1 MHPRSGADGAGE
13 PPVDEPAAGRGAQ
26 FQEAVVG
33 LASAAQRVPPSVSSE
48 WRASLLVLCG
58 EALRHVGDVAPARA
72 AFLEAA
78 NLSTDPA
85 LLARAALGYADQGAD
100 LGIAYRTHD
109 VTSVEL
115 LERAL
120 AAQTAAETATVV
132 DLEARLAAELYF
144 SDLPGRS
151 HELLQHA
158 LERARWLGDP
168 RALCTVQA
176 VVHDAFS
183 VGQVPI
189 DQQLT
194 ESAQLLEWARA
205 AGTPNAL
212 LTAHRARVLALLAAG
227 DLAGMD
233 AEVVAFSRIAEGL
246 AAPGLL
252 WWVSLWGAMRALLE
266 GRHDLAEERAATAF
280 AIGRAPF
287 ASLAF
292 TNFSFLMFFLRRE
305 QGRLAEM
312 ERATRDYVASQADVP
327 AIRVSLA
334 LLLAE
339 LGRIDEARSG
349 LRQFD
354 DEALARLHDRNWPTS
369 WFQLAR
375 VASVVGDGDVAARL
389 LLPHHRPS
397 ESCVQVSLATASLG
411 ATDLAAAWL
420 LHTVG
425 DFDAGDVAY
434 RSAAEI
440 NARIGARSWLAQTR
454 VDHGRLLLERGRS
467 GDHDEAAR
475 LLDLGRSAAREIGLA
490 TIDVGPM
497 VSAVARTSSGTR
509 DIGRDVGQDAG
520 SGAGV
525 FRRVGAVWELSFAG
539 RIARVPDAR
548 GLRDLARLL
557 ARPGESVSVLEL
569 VDAPSSAA
577 GARGSEALD
586 ERARREIREHLRR
599 LDEEEAAAEADGDG
613 ERAAIVREQRQ
624 ELAEVFARDFG
635 LGGRPRR
642 IGDPVERARKT
653 VSTRI
658 RRTITAIGQVHPEL
672 GRHLDRS
679 VDTGTWCAYRPA
691 DEVTWQT

>member
-1 MHPRSGADGAGE
+1 MHPHTGADGGSE
-13 PPVDEPAAGRGAQ
+13 PLFEDAAAG
-26 FQEAVVG
+26 
-33 LASAAQRVPPSVSSE
+33 LARAAQRVPRAVAAE
-48 WRASLLVLCG
+48 WRAGVLVLCG
-58 EALRHVGDVAPARA
+58 EALRHVGEVAPARA

-78 NLSTDPA
+78 TLTSDPA

-100 LGIAYRTHD
+100 LGIAYRTQD

-120 AAQTAAETATVV
+120 AVQPLPDTATVV

-151 HELLQHA
+151 RQLLQRA
-158 LERARWLGDP
+158 LERAHRLGDP
-168 RALCTVQA
+168 RALCAVQA

-189 DQQLT
+189 EQQLA

-205 AGTPNAL
+205 SGAPNAL
-212 LTAHRARVLALLAAG
+212 LTAHRARVLSLLAAG

-233 AEVVAFSRIAEGL
+233 AEVVAFSRVADGL
-246 AAPGLL
+246 AAPGHL
-252 WWVSLWGAMRALLE
+252 WWASLWGAMRALLE
-266 GRHDLAEERAATAF
+266 GRHDLAEQRAATAF
-280 AIGRAPF
+280 SIGRAPF

-312 ERATRDYVASQADVP
+312 EQATRDYVASQADVP

-339 LGRIDEARSG
+339 LGRIDEARSA

-354 DEALARLHDRNWPTS
+354 DDALARLHDRNWPTS

-375 VASVVGDGDVAARL
+375 VASVVGDGDVAGRL
-389 LLPHHRPS
+389 LAPHHRPS
-397 ESCVQVSLATASLG
+397 EPCVQVSLATASLG
-411 ATDLAAAWL
+411 ATHLAAAWL

-425 DFDAGDVAY
+425 DLDAADAAY
-434 RSAAEI
+434 RSAAET

-475 LLDLGRSAAREIGLA
+475 LFELGRSAAREIGLA

-497 VSAVARTSSGTR
+497 VSAVVRTSTNR
-509 DIGRDVGQDAG
+509 DVGRDVGREAGRGTGHDAARDAG
-520 SGAGV
+520 QEVGV
-525 FRRVGAVWELSFAG
+525 FRRVGAVWELSFSG
-539 RIARVPDAR
+539 RVARVPDAR

-557 ARPGESVSVLEL
+557 ARPGEAVSVLEL
-569 VDAPSSAA
+569 VDASPSAV

-599 LDEEEAAAEADGDG
+599 LDDEEAVAEADGDG
-613 ERAAIVREQRQ
+613 ERAALVRERRQ
-624 ELAEVFARDFG
+624 ELAEAFARDFG

-642 IGDPVERARKT
+642 LGDPVERARKT

-658 RRTITAIGQVHPEL
+658 RRTIVAIGQVHPEL